1 LAGPGAAPATQLN
14 RLKERADM
22 YASLTRFP
30 GDMFADFEAL
40 QRQVE
45 QLLGNRWPSSIRAT
59 ERGAFPA
66 INMGVTP
73 DAVQIYAF
81 APGIDVAKLEV
92 NVDRGVLTIS
102 GERASGLPET
112 SDKVSVY
119 ADERFSGAFRRAVS
133 LPEDADSSRIEAKY
147 RDGILRITVHKREN
161 AKPRRIEVKD

>member
-1 LAGPGAAPATQLN
+1 
-14 RLKERADM
+14 M

-45 QLLGNRWPSSIRAT
+45 QVLGNRWPSSIRAA

-73 DAVQIYAF
+73 EAVEIYAF
-81 APGIDVAKLEV
+81 APGIDVSKLEV

-102 GERASGLPET
+102 GERASGLPEA
-112 SDKVSVY
+112 SEKVSVY
-119 ADERFSGAFRRAVS
+119 SDERFDGTFRRAIG
-133 LPEDADSSRIEAKY
+133 LPEDADSSRVEA
-147 RDGILRITVHKREN
+147 N
-161 AKPRRIEVKD
+161 